1 MTRCDQCDRDRLKRL
16 LDESLP
22 EMVESEVSEHVAACS
37 TCQAELEAIAAERSW
52 WAETEQR
59 LRSNGEIGG
68 SRTRESSDRSVR
80 SLTTSATA
88 LGESSD
94 EACAADFAVDCLEP
108 SDDPAMLG
116 RLGEYEIGEVI
127 GRGGMGMVLKGFQ
140 KELQRYVAV
149 KVLAPHLATSG
160 AARRRFAREAQATAA
175 VVHPHVMAIHS
186 VHANSKLPY
195 LVMPFVPCESLQQRL
210 DRQGPLDVKE
220 VLRIGMQAALGLAAA
235 HAQCLVHRDVK
246 PANILLETNVERVM
260 LTDFGLARAVDDSTL
275 TRTGIIAGTPQYMSP
290 EQANGDAVDHRS
302 DLFSL
307 GSVLYAMCTGRPP
320 FRAETTFGVLRRI
333 RETPPRP
340 IREINADIPEW
351 LERIVMK
358 LLAKSPAERF
368 ATATEVATLLEQCL
382 AHVQQPTAV
391 ALPKVVW
398 EPTSESSL
406 AGVAPRLCRAAA
418 GLLTVFTA
426 AMCCAILLRSA
437 PGSINVSVVTTVTVL
452 IGVLAWRLWRA
463 RIRQAVLFA
472 LGVFGTVIVLQWL
485 TLPGPNAEQSE
496 EGLAAERR

>member
-1 MTRCDQCDRDRLKRL
+1 MTRCEHCDRDRLKRL

-22 EMVESEVSEHVAACS
+22 ETVESEVSEHVAACS

-52 WAETEQR
+52 WAEAEQR
-59 LRSNGEIGG
+59 LSKSDSDAAR
-68 SRTRESSDRSVR
+68 REPRPPGDSFEDVYV
-80 SLTTSATA
+80 
-88 LGESSD
+88 
-94 EACAADFAVDCLEP
+94 ADFAVDCLEP

-116 RLGEYEIGEVI
+116 RLGEYEIDEII
-127 GRGGMGMVLKGFQ
+127 GRGGMGIVLKGFQ

-186 VHANSKLPY
+186 VHANAKLPY

-235 HAQCLVHRDVK
+235 HAQGLVHRDVK

-260 LTDFGLARAVDDSTL
+260 LTDFGLARAVDDATL

-290 EQANGDAVDHRS
+290 EQANGDSVDHRS

-382 AHVQQPTAV
+382 AHVQQPTVSPLPESVQMTVATFARTWSDRRIARVLTNVATSRIAWAV
-391 ALPKVVW
+391 VAVCLAIAAIPLVIQRADTTQPPGGQPSMSSASDRADFSD
-398 EPTSESSL
+398 EAITQESQTFNDDL
-406 AGVAPRLCRAAA
+406 REVEQRASREWDE
-418 GLLTVFTA
+418 LD
-426 AMCCAILLRSA
+426 
-437 PGSINVSVVTTVTVL
+437 
-452 IGVLAWRLWRA
+452 
-463 RIRQAVLFA
+463 
-472 LGVFGTVIVLQWL
+472 
-485 TLPGPNAEQSE
+485 
-496 EGLAAERR
+496 AAEGASPKPPFQEPKP